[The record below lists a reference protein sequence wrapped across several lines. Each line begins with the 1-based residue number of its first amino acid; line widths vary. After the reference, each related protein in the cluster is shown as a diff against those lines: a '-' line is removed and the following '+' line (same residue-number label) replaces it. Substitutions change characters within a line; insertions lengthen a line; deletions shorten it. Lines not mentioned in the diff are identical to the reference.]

1 MVSLDVSLVVNM
13 GKSLDKRER
22 ESNQK
27 IQEESFSNIQTDSDE
42 WVFPDGVGLDLV
54 HSVYSLLALV
64 IKSFFP
70 GLQGVVDSTC
80 NSWTRRSGKKRL
92 WETH

>member
-1 MVSLDVSLVVNM
+1 MASLDVSLAVKM

-42 WVFPDGVGLDLV
+42 
-54 HSVYSLLALV
+54 
-64 IKSFFP
+64 
-70 GLQGVVDSTC
+70 
-80 NSWTRRSGKKRL
+80 
-92 WETH
+92 